1 MARYTTRVSRVR
13 GKLFVPV
20 PFDPDVE
27 WTPKPQHHVH
37 GTVDGCRV
45 RAVITTKDG
54 ERGFVMGAIWLQDND
69 LASDREVAVEI
80 MPEGPQ
86 RADLDPDIVAA
97 LDENPAAGAFFDS
110 LAQFYRKAYL
120 RWIDGTKK
128 RPDVRAQRI
137 ADMVTYLAAGRKE
150 RPRP

>member
-1 MARYTTRVSRVR
+1 V
-13 GKLFVPV
+13 FVPV
-20 PFDPDVE
+20 PFDPDTQ
-27 WTPKPQHHVH
+27 WSPKPQHHIH

-45 RAVITTKDG
+45 RAVIGHHEG
-54 ERGFVMGAIWLQDND
+54 ERGFVMGAIWLHDNEID
-69 LASDREVAVEI
+69 PDREVTVEI

-86 RADLDPDIVAA
+86 RADLDPDIAAA
-97 LDENPAAGAFFDS
+97 LDRSPAAGAFFDS

-137 ADMVTYLAAGRKE
+137 ADLVSYLEAGRKE
-150 RPRP
+150 RPRG

>member
-1 MARYTTRVSRVR
+1 MARYTTRVTRVR

-37 GTVDGCRV
+37 GTVDGCRF
-45 RAVITTKDG
+45 RAVIAEKNG

-69 LASDREVAVEI
+69 IRPDREVDVEI
-80 MPEGPQ
+80 VPEGPQ
-86 RADLDPDIVAA
+86 RADLAPDIAEA
-97 LDENPAAGAFFDS
+97 MERSPAAGAFFDS

-120 RWIDGTKK
+120 RWVDGTKK

-137 ADMVTYLAAGRKE
+137 ADLVAYLEAGRKE
-150 RPRP
+150 RPSG